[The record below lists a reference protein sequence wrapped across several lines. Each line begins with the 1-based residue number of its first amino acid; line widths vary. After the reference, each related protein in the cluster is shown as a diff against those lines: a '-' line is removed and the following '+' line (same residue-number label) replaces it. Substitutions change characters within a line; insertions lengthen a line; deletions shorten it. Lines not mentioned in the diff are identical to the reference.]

1 MIFIDMKNWLLL
13 VVCVFFT
20 YTTFAQTERD
30 DKVQKRV
37 ERDNPKPPVVV
48 NPSPQPAPPRTYY
61 NPNPY
66 YYDPFYNPY
75 RSGWNH
81 RRRSVYRP
89 RYSSPNYSYRKIES
103 EPRNS
108 DEIFGIGLDM
118 YVTRT
123 TPMFGAQGFVGG
135 KEAYWLFGLAF
146 SPVNPFSHFD
156 NITLSDV
163 LRWEDEYVRTY
174 RYNQIFQIGG
184 GFRIGEIFY
193 PRITLGGFTQKDYL
207 VYFDELNILT
217 PSGNYSINGGK
228 TNSFI
233 MDVGLN
239 VHQPK
244 WFLSTST
251 GIVGPKRFSVGL
263 GLLFGD

>member
-1 MIFIDMKNWLLL
+1 MKNWLLL

-48 NPSPQPAPPRTYY
+48 NPSTQPLPPRTYY

-66 YYDPFYNPY
+66 YYNRDPFYNPY
-75 RSGWNH
+75 RGGWNNP
-81 RRRSVYRP
+81 RRSFYRP
-89 RYSSPNYSYRKIES
+89 RYSTPNYSYGKIES

-108 DEIFGIGLDM
+108 DEIFGIGLDL

-207 VYFDELNILT
+207 VYYDELNILT
-217 PSGNYSINGGK
+217 QSGNYSINGGK

-239 VHQPK
+239 VHQQK
-244 WFLSTST
+244 WFISTST